1 MNFINP
7 KNKKKITIMV
17 LAIVVALLIIGTI
30 SCYYRSSIKTDQGID
45 EKKYGQ
51 QNIIDSDPAKESPGG
66 KEQPQREVEKP
77 RVQSYEGSIADG
89 LTGLINYKGVVGDN
103 LVIRITIDQP
113 ISGGSCNLKLM
124 KNEKTIQRAVD
135 IFRNPSSATC
145 QGFDVPTAELE
156 SGLWSVI
163 VTVNSGGKTMSIT
176 DTVNI

>member
-1 MNFINP
+1 M
-7 KNKKKITIMV
+7 
-17 LAIVVALLIIGTI
+17 
-30 SCYYRSSIKTDQGID
+30 
-45 EKKYGQ
+45 
-51 QNIIDSDPAKESPGG
+51 
-66 KEQPQREVEKP
+66 
-77 RVQSYEGSIADG
+77 QSYEGSITDG